1 MKSSSVLTQTVCL
14 GLLTIVGSIASGQ
27 AREEATMRDAITVL
41 NEIMA
46 IPANGI
52 PLSMLNNAHGVA
64 IIPGVLKGSFVIGA
78 RHGNGVVMIRDGN
91 GGWHAPVFI
100 TLTGGNIG
108 WQVGVQSTDVVLVF
122 RTRNSVEGLL
132 AGRMTLGADAA
143 VAAGPIGRQATAA
156 TDSRLDAQIFSYS
169 RSRGLFAGVSFDGS
183 VIRLNQISNASFY
196 QAATPGG
203 PVIIPPVAQQ
213 LGMLIIQYAGNQAP
227 VPTQAPANG
236 QVPVQQATAT
246 ANQQILAQQH
256 SIREADHLREQLARL
271 APEMY
276 ELLDAN
282 WQQFLG
288 LPAEVFQGNSHPSID
303 ILNQALSR
311 FETVRNDPRYAGLA
325 NRAEFQSTY
334 GLLKHY
340 IQALSSNNQS
350 LNLPAPPTIPVGSR
364 Q

>member
-1 MKSSSVLTQTVCL
+1 MKILTVLTQAICL
-14 GLLTIVGSIASGQ
+14 VLLTTIGSSASGQ
-27 AREEATMRDAITVL
+27 TREEATMRDAITVL

-52 PLSMLNNAHGVA
+52 PQSMLADAHGVA
-64 IIPGVLKGSFVIGA
+64 IIPGVLKGSFVVGA

-122 RTRNSVEGLL
+122 RTRRSIEGLL

-143 VAAGPIGRQATAA
+143 VAAGPIGRQAAAA

-183 VIRLNQISNASFY
+183 VIRMNQISNAAFY
-196 QAATPGG
+196 QQATPGG
-203 PVIIPPVAQQ
+203 PVVIPPIAQQ

-227 VPTQAPANG
+227 TPTQATASN
-236 QVPVQQATAT
+236 QAPVQLASAT

-276 ELLDAN
+276 ELLDVS

-288 LPAEVFQGNSHPSID
+288 LPAEVFQVNGHPSIEV
-303 ILNQALSR
+303 LNQALSR

-340 IQALSSNNQS
+340 IQALSNSNQP
-350 LNLPAPPTIPVGSR
+350 LNLPAPPSMPVGN
-364 Q
+364 